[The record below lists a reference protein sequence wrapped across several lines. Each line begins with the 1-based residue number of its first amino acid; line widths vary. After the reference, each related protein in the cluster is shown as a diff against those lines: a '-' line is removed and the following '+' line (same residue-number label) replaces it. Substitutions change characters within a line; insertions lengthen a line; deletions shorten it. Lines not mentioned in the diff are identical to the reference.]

1 MLEVKI
7 KTDMRKEVGKQKAN
21 YLRKNG
27 LIPAVLYG
35 HGEETVNI
43 SIPEKEF
50 CHLLQ
55 KEKGENVIIGI
66 ELPGNK
72 VKKTIIKEI
81 QRNPVTSRI
90 LHVDFQHLIMTE
102 KVHVQ
107 VPIILTGIPA
117 GIKAGG
123 VLEHL
128 LRKINVRCL
137 PKDIPPHIEVEV
149 SELKLGD
156 SIHISDLSVENVEIL
171 EKPTEAIATVLIPKI
186 VKEEVKEEEVVEEIK
201 EEEEEREEERKEP
214 EVAEEKEK

>member
-7 KTDMRKEVGKQKAN
+7 KTNKRTKVGKQQVN

-27 LIPAVLYG
+27 LIPAILYG
-35 HGEETVNI
+35 HGEETINI

-55 KEKGENVIIGI
+55 KEKGENIIIGI
-66 ELPGNK
+66 ELPGDK
-72 VKKTIIKEI
+72 IKKTIIKEI

-102 KVHVQ
+102 KVHMQ
-107 VPIILTGIPA
+107 VPIILTGTPE
-117 GIKAGG
+117 GIKSGG

-156 SIHISDLSVENVEIL
+156 SVHISDLSVENVEIL
-171 EKPTEAIATVLIPKI
+171 EEPTETITTILIPKI
-186 VKEEVKEEEVVEEIK
+186 VKEEVKEEVVEEVK
-201 EEEEEREEERKEP
+201 EEEEKKEP

>member
-7 KTDMRKEVGKQKAN
+7 KTNKRTKVGKQQAN

-27 LIPAVLYG
+27 LIPAILYG
-35 HGEETVNI
+35 HGEETINI

-55 KEKGENVIIGI
+55 KEKGENIIIEI
-66 ELPGNK
+66 ELPGDK
-72 VKKTIIKEI
+72 IKKTIIKEI

-102 KVHVQ
+102 KVHMQ
-107 VPIILTGIPA
+107 VPIILTGTPE
-117 GIKAGG
+117 GIKSGG

-128 LRKINVRCL
+128 LRKINIKCL

-156 SIHISDLSVENVEIL
+156 SVHISDLSVENVEIL
-171 EKPTEAIATVLIPKI
+171 EEPTETVTTIIIPKI
-186 VKEEVKEEEVVEEIK
+186 VKEEVKEEVVEEVK
-201 EEEEEREEERKEP
+201 EEEEKKEP

>member
-7 KTDMRKEVGKQKAN
+7 KTNKRTKVGKQQAN

-27 LIPAVLYG
+27 LIPAILYG
-35 HGEETVNI
+35 HGEETINI

-55 KEKGENVIIGI
+55 KEKGENIIIEI
-66 ELPGNK
+66 ELPGDK
-72 VKKTIIKEI
+72 IKKTIIKEI

-102 KVHVQ
+102 KVHMQ
-107 VPIILTGIPA
+107 VPIILTGTPE
-117 GIKAGG
+117 GIKSGG

-128 LRKINVRCL
+128 LRKINVKCL

-156 SIHISDLSVENVEIL
+156 SVHISDLSVENVEIL
-171 EKPTEAIATVLIPKI
+171 EEPTETITTILIPKI
-186 VKEEVKEEEVVEEIK
+186 VKEEVKEEVVEEVK
-201 EEEEEREEERKEP
+201 EEEEKKEP

>member
-7 KTDMRKEVGKQKAN
+7 KTNKRTKVGKQQVN

-27 LIPAVLYG
+27 LIPAILYG
-35 HGEETVNI
+35 HGEETINI

-55 KEKGENVIIGI
+55 KEKGENIIIEI
-66 ELPGNK
+66 ELPGDK
-72 VKKTIIKEI
+72 IKKTIIKEI

-102 KVHVQ
+102 KVHMQ
-107 VPIILTGIPA
+107 VPIILTGTPE
-117 GIKAGG
+117 GIKSGG

-128 LRKINVRCL
+128 LRKINVKCL

-156 SIHISDLSVENVEIL
+156 SVHISDLSVENVEIL
-171 EKPTEAIATVLIPKI
+171 EEPTETITTILIPKI
-186 VKEEVKEEEVVEEIK
+186 VKEEVKEEVVEEVK
-201 EEEEEREEERKEP
+201 EEEEKKEP

>member
-7 KTDMRKEVGKQKAN
+7 KTNKRTKVGKQQAK

-27 LIPAVLYG
+27 LIPAILYG
-35 HGEETVNI
+35 HGEETINI

-55 KEKGENVIIGI
+55 KEKGENIIIEI
-66 ELPGNK
+66 ELPGDK
-72 VKKTIIKEI
+72 IKKTIIKEI

-102 KVHVQ
+102 KVHMQ
-107 VPIILTGIPA
+107 VPIILTGTPE
-117 GIKAGG
+117 GIKSGG

-128 LRKINVRCL
+128 LRKINVKCL

-156 SIHISDLSVENVEIL
+156 SVHISDLSVENVEIL
-171 EKPTEAIATVLIPKI
+171 EEPTETITTILIPKI
-186 VKEEVKEEEVVEEIK
+186 VKEEVKEEVVEEVK
-201 EEEEEREEERKEP
+201 EEEEKKEP